1 MAEITSG
8 LMTEKLG
15 LDYRHQLLKQG
26 DRWIIINL
34 QTGFQV
40 YMLVSDLDEDTEYVF
55 IKSVGSCRLEE
66 RVDILVNTLKR
77 LQLTTLIKDQI
88 LSVLTTKNI

>member
-1 MAEITSG
+1 MAEITRG

-40 YMLVSDLDEDTEYVF
+40 HMLVSDLDEDTEYVF

-66 RVDILVNTLKR
+66 RVDILVNTLK
-77 LQLTTLIKDQI
+77 
-88 LSVLTTKNI
+88 